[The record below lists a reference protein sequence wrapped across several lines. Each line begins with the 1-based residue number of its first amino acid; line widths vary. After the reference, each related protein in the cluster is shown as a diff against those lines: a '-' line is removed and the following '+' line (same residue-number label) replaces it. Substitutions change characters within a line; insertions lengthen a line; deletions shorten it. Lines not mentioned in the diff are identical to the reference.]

1 MSGGIYVIS
10 LVDDDM
16 MFRPSNT
23 NSSGGMCRIRR
34 GKRIVYRATGAA
46 ALLSSSLL
54 SSSVV
59 GGGGLVY
66 AGGVGVGAVG
76 GVQWLL
82 LRTARPVLSD
92 SLNAS
97 RVLRRRI
104 YNKIVKVSS
113 LLMLFI
119 WCQHR
124 GINVIFLLCRYWN
137 LFTCNL
143 KHACHKVPCANV
155 WWNVPS
161 RKESNGWL

>member
-1 MSGGIYVIS
+1 MMS
-10 LVDDDM
+10 
-16 MFRPSNT
+16 RPSNT
-23 NSSGGMCRIRR
+23 NSSGGMCRNRR
-34 GKRIVYRATGAA
+34 GKHTVVYLATGA

-59 GGGGLVY
+59 GGGLVY
-66 AGGVGVGAVG
+66 AGVGVGAVG

-82 LRTARPVLSD
+82 RRTARPVLSD

-104 YNKIVKVSS
+104 YNKIVKLSS
-113 LLMLFI
+113 LLIFFI

-124 GINVIFLLCRYWN
+124 GINVIFLLYRYWN
-137 LFTCNL
+137 IVTCNL